1 MNEFTYNE
9 KLDMLNEQFNS
20 LLADFK
26 KYYIFSNK
34 NPEYQDYANSY
45 AQVKA
50 NIQNINSQVFK
61 ITSETESALS
71 KLIDD
76 ATDINNKIGAEK
88 KMQLKLKKNL
98 GLIQTNTN
106 SANLMIMNYKE
117 LYNEQ
122 YIKNVTT
129 FIGIFIAI
137 YTILKVYTPQSS

>member
-61 ITSETESALS
+61 ITSETESALT

-106 SANLMIMNYKE
+106 SANLMIINYKE

-129 FIGIFIAI
+129 FIGIFIVI
-137 YTILKVYTPQSS
+137 YTILKVYTPQ